1 VSVRN
6 HKSFIGVVLTSALSV
21 GVAADQRGTATF
33 VPPPAPVVKFAAPWR
48 PVDATSSDTKVEG
61 FVIDVR
67 REPVKNA
74 TVQLRD
80 LTNGQVVAKTDAND
94 QGEYS
99 FVVADPGTYVV
110 EMVMV
115 DGFVAGLS
123 NAVSL
128 ARYETLQTVVRLS
141 GLWDSVN
148 RNVIAVNNP
157 ASFLGMSSAATM
169 TAATLVIAGENQV
182 PATNPGEPVSP

>member
-1 VSVRN
+1 MRN
-6 HKSFIGVVLTSALSV
+6 HKSLIGFVLASAISV
-21 GVAADQRGTATF
+21 GVAAEQRGTATL
-33 VPPPAPVVKFAAPWR
+33 VPPLAPAVRLAAPWR
-48 PVDATSSDTKVEG
+48 PADATTSDTKVVG
-61 FVIDVR
+61 IVIDVR
-67 REPVKNA
+67 QTPVKNA

-80 LTNGQVVAKTDAND
+80 LTSGRVVGKTNAND
-94 QGEYS
+94 QGEYT
-99 FVVADPGTYVV
+99 FPVADPSTYVV

-123 NAVSL
+123 NAGAL

-148 RNVIAVNNP
+148 RNVIAVTNP

-169 TAATLVIAGENQV
+169 TAATLVIASEDQV
-182 PATNPGEPVSP
+182 PVTNPGEPVSP

>member
-1 VSVRN
+1 MVRN
-6 HKSFIGVVLTSALSV
+6 HKSLIGVVLTSALSV
-21 GVAADQRGTATF
+21 GLAAEQRGTATL

-48 PVDATSSDTKVEG
+48 PVDATTFDTKVVG
-61 FVIDVR
+61 IVIDVR
-67 REPVKNA
+67 QAPVKNA

-80 LTNGQVVAKTDAND
+80 LTTGQVVAKTNAND
-94 QGEYS
+94 QGEYT
-99 FVVADPGTYVV
+99 FVIADPSTYVV

-115 DGFVAGLS
+115 DGFVVGLS
-123 NAVSL
+123 NAGAL

-148 RNVIAVNNP
+148 RNVIAVNHP

-182 PATNPGEPVSP
+182 PVTNPGEPVSP

>member
-1 VSVRN
+1 L
-6 HKSFIGVVLTSALSV
+6 IGVVLTSALSV
-21 GVAADQRGTATF
+21 GLAAEQRGTATL

-48 PVDATSSDTKVEG
+48 PVDATTFDTKVVG
-61 FVIDVR
+61 IVIDVR
-67 REPVKNA
+67 QAPVKNA

-80 LTNGQVVAKTDAND
+80 LTTGQVVAKTNAND
-94 QGEYS
+94 QGEYT
-99 FVVADPGTYVV
+99 FVIADPGTYVV

-115 DGFVAGLS
+115 DGFVVGLS
-123 NAVSL
+123 NAGAL

-148 RNVIAVNNP
+148 RNVIAVNHP

-169 TAATLVIAGENQV
+169 TAATLAIAGENQV
-182 PATNPGEPVSP
+182 PVTNPGEPVSP